1 MMKSRL
7 VLAIGLVAAASNV
20 TAGPQSFTTARSF
33 AMGGTGVATAHPASA
48 STANPAM
55 MAIKHHGWAD
65 DFGLILPSV
74 NARLADE
81 EEVIDQIDDIQDTID
96 QLDAQ
101 IEARND
107 DGVRAGASKLG
118 DQLAALDRDTMRVDA
133 GLGLSLAIP
142 TSTISVGVFTA
153 GSLRATARGN
163 VAESDLALL
172 ESFEIDPDQADNI
185 SDIGDVLNSNGTVIA
200 AAYAEVGISLAK
212 AFELSNDNTLSVGI
226 SPKYVELRTFEY
238 TQDVSDFED
247 DDFDADENETDKS
260 GFNADLGAAYRF
272 GETQRW
278 TAGLAVRNIIPME
291 LDSKSG
297 RTFELDPKVTAG
309 IAHSGNMHVITAELD
324 LTENKAFGY
333 EDDTQWAALGAEF
346 DVLRAVQLRGGIRQN
361 LSSNDDNDGVEENTQ
376 LTFGVGLSP
385 FGAHLEISGLVSDAE
400 VGGAI
405 ELGAAF

>member
-7 VLAIGLVAAASNV
+7 ILAIGLVAAASQV

-55 MAIKHHGWAD
+55 MAMKQHGWAD

-74 NARLADE
+74 NARVADE
-81 EEVIDQIDDIQDTID
+81 EEVVNQIDDIQDTID

-101 IEARND
+101 IDARND
-107 DGVRAGASKLG
+107 SGIRDSAGRLG
-118 DQLAALDRDTMRVDA
+118 DQLEELNRDTMRVDA
-133 GLGLSLAIP
+133 GVGLSLAVP
-142 TSTISVGVFTA
+142 TSKLSIGVFTA

-163 VAESDLALL
+163 VSEDDLALL
-172 ESFEIDPDQADNI
+172 ESFEIDPDEAEKFDN
-185 SDIGDVLNSNGTVIA
+185 IGDVLDSNGVIIA
-200 AAYAEVGISLAK
+200 AAYAEVGLSLAK
-212 AFELSNDNTLSVGI
+212 AFELSNDNILSVGI

-238 TQDVSDFED
+238 MQEVSDFED
-247 DDFDADENETDKS
+247 DDFDADEYQTEKS
-260 GFNADLGAAYRF
+260 GFNADLGAAYSF
-272 GETQRW
+272 GETQKW
-278 TAGLAVRNIIPME
+278 TAGLAVRNIVPME
-291 LDSKSG
+291 LDSQSG

-309 IAHSGNMHVITAELD
+309 IAHAGNMHVITAELD

-346 DVLRAVQLRGGIRQN
+346 DVFRAVQLRGGIRQN
-361 LSSNDDNDGVEENTQ
+361 LSSNDNNDGIEEKTQ

-385 FGAHLEISGLVSDAE
+385 FGAHLEISGLVSDAD

>member
-55 MAIKHHGWAD
+55 MAMKHHGWAD

-81 EEVIDQIDDIQDTID
+81 EEVVDQIDDIQDTID
-96 QLDAQ
+96 RIDQQASN
-101 IEARND
+101 ND
-107 DGVRAGASKLG
+107 TSGVQASAGVLE
-118 DQLAALDRDTMRVDA
+118 DQLAELNRDTMRADIGV
-133 GLGLSLAIP
+133 GLSLAIP
-142 TSTISVGVFTA
+142 TDSISVGVFA
-153 GSLRATARGN
+153 DGSVRATARGN
-163 VAESDLALL
+163 VSDSDLALL
-172 ESFEIDPDQADNI
+172 DTIENDPVQAALVD
-185 SDIGDVLNSNGTVIA
+185 DIGNQLTSDGTVIA

-212 AFELSNDNTLSVGI
+212 AFELSNENTLSVGI

-238 TQDVSDFED
+238 TQNVSDFED

-260 GFNADLGAAYRF
+260 GFNADLGAAYSF
-272 GETQRW
+272 GETQSW
-278 TAGLAVRNIIPME
+278 TAGLAVRNVIPME

-309 IAHSGNMHVITAELD
+309 IAHTGDMHVITAELD

-361 LSSNDDNDGVEENTQ
+361 LSSNDDNDGVEEKTQ

>member
-7 VLAIGLVAAASNV
+7 ILALGLVTAASTV

-33 AMGGTGVATAHPASA
+33 AMGGTGVAIAHPASA

-55 MAIKHHGWAD
+55 MAMKQHGWAD
-65 DFGLILPSV
+65 DFGMILPSV
-74 NARLADE
+74 NARVADE

-96 QLDAQ
+96 LIDQQA
-101 IEARND
+101 ANNNVA
-107 DGVRAGASKLG
+107 GVQASAGVLE
-118 DQLAALDRDTMRVDA
+118 DQLAELNRDTMRADV

-142 TSTISVGVFTA
+142 TESISVGVFVD
-153 GSLRATARGN
+153 GSVRATARGN
-163 VAESDLALL
+163 VSDSDLALL
-172 ESFEIDPDQADNI
+172 DTIENNPAAAELVD
-185 SDIGDVLNSNGTVIA
+185 DIGNQLTSNGTVIA
-200 AAYAEVGISLAK
+200 AAYAEAGVSLAK
-212 AFELSNDNTLSVGI
+212 AFELSNGNTLAIGV

-238 TQDVSDFED
+238 VQEVDDFED
-247 DDFDADENETDKS
+247 DDFDADENETEKS
-260 GFNADLGAAYRF
+260 GFNADLGAAYSF
-272 GETQRW
+272 GETQSW
-278 TAGLAVRNIIPME
+278 TTGLAVRNVIPME

-309 IAHSGNMHVITAELD
+309 IAHKGKMHVITAEVD

-333 EDDTQWAALGAEF
+333 EDDTQWAALGAEV
-346 DVLRAVQLRGGIRQN
+346 DVFRAVQLRGGIRQN
-361 LSSNDDNDGVEENTQ
+361 LASNDDNDGIEEKTQ

-385 FGAHLEISGLVSDAE
+385 FGAHLEISGLVSDAD

>member
-142 TSTISVGVFTA
+142 TSTISVGVFTS

>member
-55 MAIKHHGWAD
+55 MAMKHHGWAD

-133 GLGLSLAIP
+133 GLGVSLAIP

-185 SDIGDVLNSNGTVIA
+185 DDIGDVLNSNGTVIA

-212 AFELSNDNTLSVGI
+212 AFELSNDNTLSVGV

-309 IAHSGNMHVITAELD
+309 IAHSGKMHVITAELD